1 MFPSP
6 ARGLPAVGLPAL
18 VAAGVLAVTAA
29 LLCCA
34 LGAALLAGAATL
46 VAGASASPVNDGATV
61 IGGGTVAP
69 GTVSAAAG
77 VAVDW
82 ALAQVGTP
90 YVWGGETPGVGF
102 DCSGLVQ
109 AAYERAGIAL
119 PRVAQDQYDAGPH
132 VPTGSSLMPGDLVFF
147 GSSPAAVAHVGMVVG
162 TSGGRLLMV
171 DAPHTGADVR
181 VEPFPSIAG
190 APWGTERFVGATRPA
205 AGKW

>member
-1 MFPSP
+1 MSPSP

-109 AAYERAGIAL
+109 AAYDRAGIAL

-132 VPTGSSLMPGDLVFF
+132 LPAGSPLLPGDLVFF
-147 GSSPAAVAHVGMVVG
+147 GSAPTGVTHVGMVVG
-162 TSGGRLLMV
+162 SSGGQILMV

-181 VEPFPSIAG
+181 VEPFHATAG
-190 APWGTERFVGATRPA
+190 TAWGAEQYVGATRPSA
-205 AGKW
+205 